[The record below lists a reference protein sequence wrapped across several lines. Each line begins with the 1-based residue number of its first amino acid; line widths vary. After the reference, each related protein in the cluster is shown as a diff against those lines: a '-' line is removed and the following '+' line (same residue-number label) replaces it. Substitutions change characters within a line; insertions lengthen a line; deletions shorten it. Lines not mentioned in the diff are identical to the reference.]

1 MGLETLRR
9 VVHDVPRVDVLIPT
23 YRRKTALAMTLT
35 SLLGQTLREFDV
47 TIADQTPPGERYTD
61 DVELRTVCEALRWY
75 GRRVTVHTRDE
86 RRGLAEQRD
95 FLLRQARAPFVH
107 FLDDD
112 VLLAPDVLERMLGV
126 LRAEGCGFVGAPAAG
141 LAYLHDVRPHQ
152 TRFFE
157 PWEGPVRPES
167 FSPGAIPWERH
178 HVNSAANPLHL
189 EREFV
194 RDAQTI
200 RYKVAWVG
208 GANVLYD
215 REKLLAVGGF
225 GFWNRLPP
233 EHAGEEA
240 LVQFLLIE
248 RYGGCGIIPC
258 GTYHLCLPTNVPER
272 SVNAT
277 ALFAELLQESTRDA
291 AR

>member
-1 MGLETLRR
+1 MPT
-9 VVHDVPRVDVLIPT
+9 VDVLIPT

-35 SLLGQTLREFDV
+35 SLLGQSWRDFAV
-47 TIADQTPPGERYTD
+47 TIADQTPAGERYVD
-61 DVELRTVCEALRWY
+61 DAELRTVCDALRWH
-75 GRRVTVHTRDE
+75 GIAVTIHHRPE

-95 FLLRQARAPFVH
+95 FLLGVASAPFVH

-112 VLLAPDVLERMLGV
+112 VLLDPPVLERMLRV
-126 LRAEGCGFVGAPAAG
+126 LREERCGFVGAAATG
-141 LAYLHDVRPHQ
+141 LAFLHDVRPHQ

-157 PWEGPVRPES
+157 PWDGPVAPER
-167 FSPGAIPWERH
+167 FAPDAIPWDRH

-189 EREFV
+189 ERALV
-194 RDAQTI
+194 RGDEVV

-215 REKLLAVGGF
+215 RAKLLDVGGF
-225 GFWNRLPP
+225 GFWQRLPV

-240 LVQFLLIE
+240 LVQVLLLR
-248 RYGGCGIIPC
+248 RYGGCAILPA
-258 GTYHLCLPTNVPER
+258 GTYHLCLPTTVPDR
-272 SVNAT
+272 GVNAT
-277 ALFAELLQESTRDA
+277 SLLVALLEEDEARA